1 MNTKKLNGI
10 LFVSSVIMCLMVLS
24 NYNQSSDKI
33 YSILYSANGIFAAI
47 DNSEVTVEVT
57 AQSDNNM
64 TQISPGLYSL
74 SFTDESGTS
83 IGYVLISSGDK
94 MYLKSNLSNGN
105 CIYYAFEFKNNNWIL
120 IGKEVSES
128 ENKKEGY

>member
-33 YSILYSANGIFAAI
+33 YSVLHSANGIFAAI
-47 DNSEVTVEVT
+47 DSSEVTVEVT
-57 AQSDNNM
+57 AQSNNNM
-64 TQISPGLYSL
+64 TQISPGLYSFPFMGEDGI
-74 SFTDESGTS
+74 SGGKIIITD
-83 IGYVLISSGDK
+83 GDK
-94 MYLKSNLSNGN
+94 IYLKSILSNGN
-105 CIYYAFEFKNNNWIL
+105 CIYYALEFKDDNWVL
-120 IGKEVSES
+120 MDTEMSIG